1 MSKYNTNK
9 NKYLAKSERASVPKI
24 TKKQKGSIT
33 IEAAFAIPLF
43 LFAALCLIWMIEIQS
58 IKIGVKQAAYSAAKS
73 AAEDTAVIPVLN
85 TIKLKSDIIR
95 LLGKERIERSIIVD
109 GSEGISCWNSYLS
122 SKTGEMNIHV
132 KYEVRVPLPLFGN
145 PSAKMEETFRIH
157 GWTGYG
163 KDKKTEDSEIVY
175 ITEKQSVYHED
186 YHCSY
191 LQLSIRFVPYEQ
203 LEEIRNENGGIYY
216 ACEKCVYGDASTGVY
231 ITENGSKYHNSLG
244 CSGLKRT
251 IRAVKKTEV
260 QGLIVT
266 SNYFVA
272 ENGVTRR
279 SRRFSV
285 FIGCLRDDRL
295 GNNGNIYIVHEV
307 EENLHFLLALAAG
320 FVRGIDDDFLDI
332 LVHDG
337 LCQLLHIHI
346 FLCQGDKGIQTVV
359 HFFPLFHPFF
369 DNFNFEL

>member
-132 KYEVRVPLPLFGN
+132 KYE
-145 PSAKMEETFRIH
+145 
-157 GWTGYG
+157 
-163 KDKKTEDSEIVY
+163 
-175 ITEKQSVYHED
+175 
-186 YHCSY
+186 
-191 LQLSIRFVPYEQ
+191 
-203 LEEIRNENGGIYY
+203 
-216 ACEKCVYGDASTGVY
+216 
-231 ITENGSKYHNSLG
+231 
-244 CSGLKRT
+244 
-251 IRAVKKTEV
+251 
-260 QGLIVT
+260 
-266 SNYFVA
+266 
-272 ENGVTRR
+272 
-279 SRRFSV
+279 
-285 FIGCLRDDRL
+285 
-295 GNNGNIYIVHEV
+295 
-307 EENLHFLLALAAG
+307 
-320 FVRGIDDDFLDI
+320 
-332 LVHDG
+332 
-337 LCQLLHIHI
+337 
-346 FLCQGDKGIQTVV
+346 
-359 HFFPLFHPFF
+359 
-369 DNFNFEL
+369 

>member
-163 KDKKTEDSEIVY
+163 KDKKTEDSE
-175 ITEKQSVYHED
+175 Q
-186 YHCSY
+186 
-191 LQLSIRFVPYEQ
+191 
-203 LEEIRNENGGIYY
+203 
-216 ACEKCVYGDASTGVY
+216 
-231 ITENGSKYHNSLG
+231 
-244 CSGLKRT
+244 
-251 IRAVKKTEV
+251 
-260 QGLIVT
+260 
-266 SNYFVA
+266 
-272 ENGVTRR
+272 TRR
-279 SRRFSV
+279 CV
-285 FIGCLRDDRL
+285 MKNC
-295 GNNGNIYIVHEV
+295 IYP
-307 EENLHFLLALAAG
+307 
-320 FVRGIDDDFLDI
+320 
-332 LVHDG
+332 
-337 LCQLLHIHI
+337 CWMP
-346 FLCQGDKGIQTVV
+346 C
-359 HFFPLFHPFF
+359 
-369 DNFNFEL
+369 

>member
-109 GSEGISCWNSYLS
+109 G
-122 SKTGEMNIHV
+122 
-132 KYEVRVPLPLFGN
+132 
-145 PSAKMEETFRIH
+145 
-157 GWTGYG
+157 
-163 KDKKTEDSEIVY
+163 KTEDSEIVY

-260 QGLIVT
+260 QGI
-266 SNYFVA
+266 
-272 ENGVTRR
+272 GGC
-279 SRRFSV
+279 SRCS
-285 FIGCLRDDRL
+285 G
-295 GNNGNIYIVHEV
+295 
-307 EENLHFLLALAAG
+307 
-320 FVRGIDDDFLDI
+320 
-332 LVHDG
+332 
-337 LCQLLHIHI
+337 
-346 FLCQGDKGIQTVV
+346 K
-359 HFFPLFHPFF
+359 
-369 DNFNFEL
+369 

>member
-203 LEEIRNENGGIYY
+203 LKKY
-216 ACEKCVYGDASTGVY
+216 AMKTAEYIMPVKNVYTVM
-231 ITENGSKYHNSLG
+231 HRPG
-244 CSGLKRT
+244 CILPKMEVNT
-251 IRAVKKTEV
+251 I
-260 QGLIVT
+260 
-266 SNYFVA
+266 
-272 ENGVTRR
+272 
-279 SRRFSV
+279 
-285 FIGCLRDDRL
+285 
-295 GNNGNIYIVHEV
+295 
-307 EENLHFLLALAAG
+307 
-320 FVRGIDDDFLDI
+320 
-332 LVHDG
+332 
-337 LCQLLHIHI
+337 IH
-346 FLCQGDKGIQTVV
+346 
-359 HFFPLFHPFF
+359 
-369 DNFNFEL
+369 

>member
-95 LLGKERIERSIIVD
+95 LLGK
-109 GSEGISCWNSYLS
+109 
-122 SKTGEMNIHV
+122 
-132 KYEVRVPLPLFGN
+132 
-145 PSAKMEETFRIH
+145 ETFRIH

-260 QGLIVT
+260 QGI
-266 SNYFVA
+266 
-272 ENGVTRR
+272 GGC
-279 SRRFSV
+279 SRCS
-285 FIGCLRDDRL
+285 G
-295 GNNGNIYIVHEV
+295 
-307 EENLHFLLALAAG
+307 
-320 FVRGIDDDFLDI
+320 
-332 LVHDG
+332 
-337 LCQLLHIHI
+337 
-346 FLCQGDKGIQTVV
+346 K
-359 HFFPLFHPFF
+359 
-369 DNFNFEL
+369 

>member
-95 LLGKERIERSIIVD
+95 LLGKERIERSII
-109 GSEGISCWNSYLS
+109 
-122 SKTGEMNIHV
+122 
-132 KYEVRVPLPLFGN
+132 
-145 PSAKMEETFRIH
+145 
-157 GWTGYG
+157 GYG

-260 QGLIVT
+260 QGI
-266 SNYFVA
+266 
-272 ENGVTRR
+272 GGC
-279 SRRFSV
+279 SRCS
-285 FIGCLRDDRL
+285 G
-295 GNNGNIYIVHEV
+295 
-307 EENLHFLLALAAG
+307 
-320 FVRGIDDDFLDI
+320 
-332 LVHDG
+332 
-337 LCQLLHIHI
+337 
-346 FLCQGDKGIQTVV
+346 K
-359 HFFPLFHPFF
+359 
-369 DNFNFEL
+369 

>member
-1 MSKYNTNK
+1 MVKKGNFNRAPLGCFFKIYRYWYTDLLFEVKFYFVSEHLPDDSDK
-9 NKYLAKSERASVPKI
+9 LAGTVPKCI
-24 TKKQKGSIT
+24 VVRPAFSPLGIIISIT

-260 QGLIVT
+260 QGI
-266 SNYFVA
+266 
-272 ENGVTRR
+272 GGC
-279 SRRFSV
+279 SRCS
-285 FIGCLRDDRL
+285 G
-295 GNNGNIYIVHEV
+295 
-307 EENLHFLLALAAG
+307 
-320 FVRGIDDDFLDI
+320 
-332 LVHDG
+332 
-337 LCQLLHIHI
+337 
-346 FLCQGDKGIQTVV
+346 K
-359 HFFPLFHPFF
+359 
-369 DNFNFEL
+369 

>member
-1 MSKYNTNK
+1 
-9 NKYLAKSERASVPKI
+9 LAKSERASVPKI

-260 QGLIVT
+260 QGI
-266 SNYFVA
+266 
-272 ENGVTRR
+272 GGC
-279 SRRFSV
+279 SRCS
-285 FIGCLRDDRL
+285 G
-295 GNNGNIYIVHEV
+295 
-307 EENLHFLLALAAG
+307 
-320 FVRGIDDDFLDI
+320 
-332 LVHDG
+332 
-337 LCQLLHIHI
+337 
-346 FLCQGDKGIQTVV
+346 K
-359 HFFPLFHPFF
+359 
-369 DNFNFEL
+369 